1 MYATSNRTKHSRRI
15 RHSCLLL
22 TMLLI
27 LTVACTANYGHLQ
40 RSNDVSKVFERHEVL
55 ADG

>member
-15 RHSCLLL
+15 RHSCPLLAL
-22 TMLLI
+22 FLSLAM
-27 LTVACTANYGHLQ
+27 ACATNYGHLQ